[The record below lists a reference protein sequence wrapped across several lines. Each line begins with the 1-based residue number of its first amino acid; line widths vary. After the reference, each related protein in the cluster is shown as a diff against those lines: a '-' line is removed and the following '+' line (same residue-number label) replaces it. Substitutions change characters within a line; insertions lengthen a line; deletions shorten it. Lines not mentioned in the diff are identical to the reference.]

1 MEKEY
6 EILPISKFLKERKIK
21 KVIVYSRSDNKIS
34 VVDLTENEKIGTID
48 LTKDEN
54 FYDVIE
60 EYSRQGL
67 ITISLDSEDMHK
79 DEEIHFYKGYAIVI
93 NKSKDNLL
101 IRLKILKFFQEQFH
115 EWKKENKVDT
125 WLFFKLMS
133 GKISENV
140 LKKIVRLQTEEWTYL
155 KI

>member
-34 VVDLTENEKIGTID
+34 VVDLTKNEKIGTID

-67 ITISLDSEDMHK
+67 ITISLDSEDMPK

-101 IRLKILKFFQEQFH
+101 IRLKILKFFQEQFY

-125 WLFFKLMS
+125 WLFFKLLS